1 MLRSDFIQRLTFQT
15 KVSADCIMILC
26 SPVICTNPLIVQK
39 SLKESQKNHLNA
51 LTAEFLL
58 KLYYVK
64 YEAEK
69 YIIAYNC
76 ETY

>member
-1 MLRSDFIQRLTFQT
+1 MLI
-15 KVSADCIMILC
+15 
-26 SPVICTNPLIVQK
+26 PLLSK
-39 SLKESQKNHLNA
+39 KAFKESQKNHLKYMNA

-69 YIIAYNC
+69 YIIAHNC
-76 ETY
+76 ETYWKGIYQEKTHFVC